1 MSRSPAA
8 PCFICQGFP
17 WPGAVALV
25 MGCLAMG
32 SQFTL
37 LQTAVAHSALYW
49 SRGEMYEN
57 INDRFRWSKCLIK
70 SDISFDWGDPLWPL
84 EHIVRR
90 VSPLVPWCSRT
101 TRMAWILV
109 RYLPVLRKESNV
121 PLRWESAVPGLCLWF
136 GCNWGLQSA
145 IFQFRSTAGWDQN
158 IYLFR
163 LTWKTKPGFKHET
176 NQRHRDAWPCGGS
189 LGCKTVQGH
198 RLLRWSHWCHKLFV
212 HSICWSCGVVIPKS

>member
-1 MSRSPAA
+1 MFDNACMA
-8 PCFICQGFP
+8 
-17 WPGAVALV
+17 
-25 MGCLAMG
+25 
-32 SQFTL
+32 
-37 LQTAVAHSALYW
+37 
-49 SRGEMYEN
+49 
-57 INDRFRWSKCLIK
+57 SKW
-70 SDISFDWGDPLWPL
+70 DISFDWGDPLWPL

-109 RYLPVLRKESNV
+109 RYLPVLGK
-121 PLRWESAVPGLCLWF
+121 ATF
-136 GCNWGLQSA
+136 HWGEKARYLACACDLAATEASSQQST

-189 LGCKTVQGH
+189 LGCKTVQVIGFCAG
-198 RLLRWSHWCHKLFV
+198 LTDVINF
-212 HSICWSCGVVIPKS
+212 SCTQSADLVGW